1 MIPQFENLTA
11 AERDLLYQAPALLSF
26 WEACAQNNVNPVQK
40 EDAIKLAHLKTF
52 TAVPLLLPYYAEVEK
67 RFTNQWEALEQEY
80 LPLDETR
87 RNKFLQQKQKVEKVI
102 EKLDARY
109 AQVLKESLQR
119 FAKHVKRANH
129 SVFQDFLFAFAI
141 DGLNA

>member
-11 AERDLLYQAPALLSF
+11 AERDLLFQAPALLSF
-26 WEACAQNNVNPVQK
+26 WEACAQNYMNPVQK

-80 LPLDETR
+80 LPLDEYR
-87 RNKFLQQKQKVEKVI
+87 RSKFIQQKQMVEKVI

-109 AQVLKESLQR
+109 AQVLKSSLHR

-141 DGLNA
+141 DGLNE